1 MSGSW
6 TRCHAVLC
14 QLLSACYSP
23 PKGALHLWNHS
34 AWACSCVPELSSPAF
49 IMSVFFFFYILL
61 HLSSLSVCPTFT
73 HKVCLSTKGC
83 HASSSQYVP
92 PFKPIHIFFL
102 VSIEVSVLLH
112 NCKFFTLMNHNVNI
126 WHALCMICN
135 LQRGHNLQV
144 EKHCPK
150 NVPMLESNSFFVSFV
165 FSTFLVS

>member
-49 IMSVFFFFYILL
+49 IMSVFFSIYYYISLL
-61 HLSSLSVCPTFT
+61 F
-73 HKVCLSTKGC
+73 
-83 HASSSQYVP
+83 QYVP
-92 PFKPIHIFFL
+92 LSRIKFVFL
-102 VSIEVSVLLH
+102 PKDVMQVALNMYLLSNLYIYFSWFQLKFQCYSITV
-112 NCKFFTLMNHNVNI
+112 NFFTLMNHNVNI